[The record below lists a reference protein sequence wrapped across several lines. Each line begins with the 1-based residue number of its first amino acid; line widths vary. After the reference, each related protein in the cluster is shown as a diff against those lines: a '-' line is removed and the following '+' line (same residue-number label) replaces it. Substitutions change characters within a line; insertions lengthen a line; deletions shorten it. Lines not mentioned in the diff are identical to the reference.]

1 VLINGSTGDMT
12 VNGESHLDGDL
23 NHGCRIKSK
32 TWGRDWSWIFCRIG
46 DIMQKLDEL
55 IVQLRDLRGQSILFI
70 NDNELKNGKIME
82 IHISIAEN
90 TYVLCHVESE
100 KDDTGIISTVYRVDM
115 NSLFE
120 DTKSDKMEI
129 SKILDER
136 IIKIQSELEKI
147 ITPEDLTTK
156 LVEFV

>member
-1 VLINGSTGDMT
+1 
-12 VNGESHLDGDL
+12 
-23 NHGCRIKSK
+23 
-32 TWGRDWSWIFCRIG
+32 
-46 DIMQKLDEL
+46 MQKLDKL

-70 NDNELKNGKIME
+70 NDNELKKWKIME

-90 TYVLCHVESE
+90 TYVLCHVMVQ
-100 KDDTGIISTVYRVDM
+100 DDTGIISTVYRVDM

-147 ITPEDLTTK
+147 ITPEILTTK

>member
-1 VLINGSTGDMT
+1 
-12 VNGESHLDGDL
+12 
-23 NHGCRIKSK
+23 
-32 TWGRDWSWIFCRIG
+32 
-46 DIMQKLDEL
+46 MQKLDEL

-70 NDNELKNGKIME
+70 KDNELKNGKIME

-120 DTKSDKMEI
+120 NTKSDKMEI

-147 ITPEDLTTK
+147 ITPEI
-156 LVEFV
+156 